1 VTAPR
6 RPGARAQAGRP
17 ERPARPDKPPQP
29 TQRERAALLPRLYE
43 LWSAYGHAPE
53 PPLLDRWLANELS
66 RLDGLSREKRLW
78 LGAALA
84 AGARFAWLA
93 LLCHETS
100 GLAPRAAL
108 SRALAGVGDA
118 REAWRRLGGIP
129 PPAFF
134 FWVFLREREEG
145 GRPPRLDE
153 PRPGAVADWH
163 RLRTGLAG
171 DPSLAGRLAW
181 AGLPAVLAA
190 PLARRAMLSGWTAEE
205 LRLFVARQAERPPLW
220 LRLADPAAREPV
232 LAELRRAG
240 FTARGEGHAIAAK
253 GERGIFELACWR
265 DGRVEIQDLAS
276 QRIGEA
282 VAAAP
287 GCFVWDA
294 CAGGGGKTLQLAA
307 LMRGTGA
314 IYATDRRA
322 EALADLRR
330 RAKRARLTNV
340 RAYPWRGEE
349 PPDFGKTVARH
360 GGFDRVLVD
369 APCSGSGTWRRNP
382 DGRLRA
388 DQAALGA
395 FAAAQARLLELA
407 AEAVK
412 PGGSLVYAT
421 CSWRAE
427 ENEDVAAAFLAAH
440 PEFALEAQQL
450 HGNPREDADT
460 TFSAVMR
467 RTAP

>member
-1 VTAPR
+1 MTATR
-6 RPGARAQAGRP
+6 RPGARAQGGRP
-17 ERPARPDKPPQP
+17 DTPPRPS
-29 TQRERAALLPRLYE
+29 QRERAALLPRLYE
-43 LWSAYGHAPE
+43 LWSAYVHAPE
-53 PPLLDRWLANELS
+53 PPLLDRWLASRLS

-78 LGAALA
+78 LGAALS

-93 LLCHETS
+93 LLCHEAG
-100 GLAPRAAL
+100 GLPPRAAL

-118 REAWRRLGGIP
+118 REAWRRLGTVDP
-129 PPAFF
+129 AAFF
-134 FWVFLREREEG
+134 FWIFLREREEG
-145 GRPPRLDE
+145 ARPPRLAE
-153 PRPGAVADWH
+153 PRPGAMADWH
-163 RLRTGLAG
+163 RLRTGLAE
-171 DPSLAGRLAW
+171 DSSLGARLAW
-181 AGLPAVLAA
+181 AGLPAALAA
-190 PLARRAMLSGWTAEE
+190 PLARRAMLSGWTADE

-240 FTARGEGHAIAAK
+240 FTARGEGQAIAAR

-265 DGRVEIQDLAS
+265 EGRVEIQDLAS
-276 QRIGEA
+276 QRIGQA

-287 GCFVWDA
+287 GHFVWDA

-314 IYATDRRA
+314 VYATDRRA

-330 RAKRARLTNV
+330 RAKRAGLTNV

-349 PPDFGKTVARH
+349 PPDFGRAVARR

-388 DQAALGA
+388 DPAAPGA
-395 FAAAQARLLELA
+395 LATAQARLLELA
-407 AEAVK
+407 AGAVK

-427 ENEDVAAAFLAAH
+427 ENEDVTAAFLAARLDY
-440 PEFALEAQQL
+440 ALQAQEL

-467 RTAP
+467 RAAP